1 MRTKV
6 YSLFIGLISIL
17 FVNCSSSDDDSNSS
31 SNQNYFPLVINNEW
45 DYENTRTISGN
56 EEVFDETIV
65 VENSLTNQENTSFT
79 LNSTA
84 EQGDVSFTSVLS
96 NGELYKTNNKLFL
109 TGSVNLGLDQV
120 EIPGFDIDFQ
130 DLVVYDAQAVE
141 NTILFTENQD
151 LDLPEFN
158 NINLSLNINIESKS
172 LGSFQN
178 FDANN
183 EIYDE
188 VIGSEFTVKMGIDAT
203 TTVAGFPLPI
213 TIPVLEF
220 QEVVNSTNYFAN
232 EIGLVQSETN
242 LNVDFSDE
250 ISQIPNLNLQDISSL
265 IQQSLI
271 AYQVSL
277 EEEN

>member
-96 NGELYKTNNKLFL
+96 NGELYKSNNKLFL

-130 DLVVYDAQAVE
+130 DLVVYDTQAVE
-141 NTILFTENQD
+141 NTILFTEDQN

-183 EIYDE
+183 EIYNE

-232 EIGLVQSETN
+232 EIGLVQSETT

-271 AYQVSL
+271 AYQISL